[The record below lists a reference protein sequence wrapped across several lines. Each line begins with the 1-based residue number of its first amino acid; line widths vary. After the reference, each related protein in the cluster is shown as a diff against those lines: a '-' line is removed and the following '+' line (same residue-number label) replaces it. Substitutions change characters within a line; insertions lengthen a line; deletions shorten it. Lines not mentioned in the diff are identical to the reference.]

1 MTNGER
7 LKRLLQMKEQARL
20 GGGERRNAAQHA
32 RGKLTARERID
43 LLLDPG
49 TFEEMDQL
57 VVHRARDFGLGERHY
72 LGDAVVTGHG
82 TIDGRHVFVF
92 SQDFTIL
99 GGSLSEAVSEKI
111 GKVLDLAVKT
121 GAPVIGIYDTG
132 GARLQEGIDALGA
145 WGAVLARQALASGVV
160 PQIAVVL
167 GPCVGR
173 AAYAPGLSDFVFMT
187 SGAAQMYI
195 TGPEV
200 IRSITGEET
209 THDEL
214 GGALSHASHSGAC
227 HFVHDREDD
236 ALADVRRLLSY
247 LPSNAMEQPP
257 AMEASDDATRRADD
271 LLTIVPDE
279 STKSYDVRDVIERV
293 VDGGEFMEVQ
303 ARYAMNL
310 VVGFARMDGHAI
322 GIVANQPN
330 NLAGSLD
337 IDSARKAARFV
348 RCCDAFNVPLLTLVD
363 TSAYRPGSA
372 QEHGGLIT
380 HGAKLVYA
388 YAEAT
393 VPKVTVILRKA
404 FGGAYDALGS
414 KHMRTDINLSWPQ
427 GEVAV
432 MGPDP
437 AVSILYRAR
446 LQEAEDPVSERAQL
460 VAEYSARFAN
470 PYIAAGRGYL
480 DDVIDPRDT
489 RRAVIESFR
498 MLRSKTD
505 TMPAKKHGNIPL

>member
-1 MTNGER
+1 
-7 LKRLLQMKEQARL
+7 MKDQARL
-20 GGGERRNAAQHA
+20 GGGERRNAAQRA

-49 TFEEMDQL
+49 TFEEIDQL

-72 LGDAVVTGHG
+72 LGDAVVTGYG
-82 TIDGRHVFVF
+82 QIDGRTVFVF

-99 GGSLSEAVSEKI
+99 GGSLSEATSEKI
-111 GKVLDLAVKT
+111 AKVMDLAVKT
-121 GAPVIGIYDTG
+121 GAPVIGLYDTG

-145 WGAVLARQALASGVV
+145 WGHVLTKQALASGSV

-187 SGAAQMYI
+187 GAAQMYI

-200 IRSITGEET
+200 TRSVTGEDT
-209 THDEL
+209 THETL
-214 GGALSHASHSGAC
+214 GGANAHAAHSGAC
-227 HFVHDREDD
+227 HFVLDREDD
-236 ALADVRRLLSY
+236 ALADVRRLLSF
-247 LPSNAMEQPP
+247 LPSNAMETPP
-257 AMEASDDATRRADD
+257 ALTSDDDPARRADD
-271 LLTIVPDE
+271 LLQIVPDE
-279 STKSYDVRDVIERV
+279 STKSYDVRDVIERL
-293 VDGGEFMEVQ
+293 VDHADFMEVQ
-303 ARYAMNL
+303 ARFAMNL
-310 VVGFARMDGHAI
+310 VTGFARMDGRPV

-348 RCCDAFNVPLLTLVD
+348 RFCDAFNVPLLTLVD
-363 TSAYRPGSA
+363 TSAYRPGIA
-372 QEHGGLIT
+372 QEYGGLIT

-393 VPKVTVILRKA
+393 VPKVTVILHKA

-414 KHMRTDINLSWPQ
+414 KHLRADINFSWPQ
-427 GEVAV
+427 GEIAV
-432 MGPDP
+432 LGPDP

-446 LQEAEDPVSERAQL
+446 LQESKDPVAERAKLVADYSERF
-460 VAEYSARFAN
+460 SN
-470 PYIAAGRGYL
+470 PYIAAGRGYV

-505 TMPAKKHGNIPL
+505 TTPSKKHGNIPL